1 MTRPSDR
8 RLPVVVDRWFLLMAV
23 LGVAGLLVVVLFHD
37 RGVPIAAID
46 FRVLQ
51 PGAEAVAR
59 AFLEQRGTDL
69 TGYRSAVS
77 FETDRD
83 AQGYLERVAGQRELD
98 RIAATEVT
106 VWRWRVRFFR
116 ELDPLEYVVSVRPDG
131 AIVGWSRVLPE
142 GAPAPSLDESA
153 ARALAEEA
161 LREAGRTLE
170 GWSPAGAARET
181 RPNRVDYRFTWERD
195 NWRVGEATI
204 RQTVVIQG
212 DTVGGWFDF
221 VRTPERWVRALRI
234 ESNRG
239 VVLANAGW
247 TLTYAL
253 GLGAALIF
261 LVEWRAGR
269 TRRTAPLALV
279 GGFIVVGV
287 AALLNHVPLWVA
299 SAPTTATVA
308 AHVLAQARDE
318 VSQLAPSIVAVGL
331 AAAAGFAIWPR
342 AFPGVP
348 NPLAD
353 LTPAALRTRRFVT
366 AVIFGYAAAGAWLG
380 YFTLYYWLG
389 SRLLGF
395 WSPVELPYRDVMS
408 GAFPPAFPLF
418 VGAGAAIAEETVFRL
433 FAIPAGTLA
442 LAWLWRRMVG
452 QPPGRRARAALVGVV
467 IVTVALVWGSLHSTY
482 PQLPFY
488 VRAIEVAIV
497 GGLAGVVLLR
507 WGLVATLLTHY
518 VGNTGIVG
526 ALFLLSGNTLL
537 QVAALVVIA
546 LPLVLLLPAAVA
558 LARGATL
565 PDLPPQPKIDP
576 VPRPTPTA
584 SPMPLASR
592 WPAWALLPTLVVV
605 GLLAALAP
613 PRPDDGLRL
622 ATTRKEAVAVAER
635 AVRAIGAPLEL
646 PIVVAALIDRAGG
659 AEATFLLRTVG
670 PAATARLYESML
682 PPAVWNVRFVRP
694 LEKDEVAVQVG
705 PNGSLAGML
714 RQVEDAAPGA
724 SPTAAEARAIAE
736 RWLRELTGRSDWVL
750 VTASQLRRENRVDSS
765 FVWERPDWSVGPA
778 DATATLRVQILLYG
792 NELGAYQPFLKLPEE
807 FLRSLRRD
815 TGLEGAAQTLRD
827 LALLGGLAALAIS
840 FARAV
845 RRNEVELVVGGRL
858 AGVVGLALLVS
869 LAAGFPNL
877 LAFYVS
883 TLDLVSFAIWLVS
896 GQVRSSLVTLAAVAA
911 LGALAPGLLRRAG
924 GSFGPP
930 SGREIGLGLLG
941 ALAIAGAGLAGWSAQ
956 AWGAPTTLRAP
967 VGLPAFAGAPPVALA
982 ASEAI
987 VLGILGGAVVAVALL
1002 LISRLPRM
1010 VQGVL
1015 VITGGGLAGA
1025 AGGVGGELA
1034 VGALLGAAGGLLV
1047 LLYGWVVGPSL
1058 WAPIV
1063 AVGGAA
1069 LISQAVGLLRH
1080 GANGWYTLNG
1090 AAALAVGL
1098 IVIGLLLWR
1107 QSRGRRSS
1115 TPTAEPQ
1122 A

>member
-1 MTRPSDR
+1 
-8 RLPVVVDRWFLLMAV
+8 LPLIVDKWLLLMAI
-23 LGVAGLLVVVLFHD
+23 LGAAGLLVVVLFHD

-46 FRVLQ
+46 LRVLQ

-59 AFLEQRGTDL
+59 TFLETRGIDL
-69 TGYRSAVS
+69 TGYRAAVS

-83 AQGYLERVAGQRELD
+83 AQGYLERVAGQRALD
-98 RIAATEVT
+98 RIAATDVT

-116 ELDPLEYVVSVRPDG
+116 ELDPLEYIVSVRPDG
-131 AIVGWSRVLPE
+131 AVVGWSRVLPE

-153 ARALAEEA
+153 ARALAESA

-170 GWSPAGAARET
+170 GWSPAGTARET

-195 NWRVGEATI
+195 DWQVGEATI

-221 VRTPERWVRALRI
+221 LRTPERWVRALRI

-253 GLGAALIF
+253 GLGAAVVFLI
-261 LVEWRAGR
+261 EWRAGR
-269 TRRTAPLALV
+269 TQRTAPLALV
-279 GGFIVVGV
+279 GGFVVVGL
-287 AALLNHVPLWVA
+287 AALLNQLPLWVA
-299 SAPTTATVA
+299 SAPTTVTVA
-308 AHVLAQARDE
+308 AYVLAQARDQ

-342 AFPGVP
+342 AFPVVP
-348 NPLAD
+348 SPLAD

-366 AVIFGYAAAGAWLG
+366 AVVFSYLAAGAWLG

-389 SRLLGF
+389 STVFGF

-433 FAIPAGTLA
+433 FAIPAGALA

-452 QPPGRRARAALVGVV
+452 QPPGPRARIGLLGVV
-467 IVTVALVWGSLHSTY
+467 MVVIALVWGSLHSTY

-488 VRAIEVAIV
+488 VRAIEVAVIGV
-497 GGLAGVVLLR
+497 VAGVVLLR

-518 VGNTGIVG
+518 VGNTSIVG
-526 ALFLLSGNTLL
+526 ALFLLSGNPLL

-546 LPLVLLLPAAVA
+546 LPLVTLLPAAVA
-558 LARGATL
+558 LARGAAL
-565 PDLPPQPKIDP
+565 PDLPPQPSIEP
-576 VPRPTPTA
+576 ATRPTPA
-584 SPMPLASR
+584 ASR
-592 WPAWALLPTLVVV
+592 QAAVPRWPTVALLPPLVVL

-622 ATTRKEAVAVAER
+622 ATTREEAVAAAER
-635 AVRAIGAPLEL
+635 AVRAIGAPLDL
-646 PIVVAALIDRAGG
+646 PLVVAALIDRAGG

-670 PAATARLYESML
+670 PETTARVYDTVL

-705 PNGSLAGML
+705 PNGALVGVV

-724 SPTAAEARAIAE
+724 SPTAAEAQAIAE

-765 FVWERPDWSVGPA
+765 FVWERPDWSAGPA
-778 DATATLRVQILLYG
+778 DAAATLRVQILLYG
-792 NELGAYQPFLKLPEE
+792 NELGAFQPFLKVPEE

-815 TGLEGAAQTLRD
+815 TGLEGSAQTLRD
-827 LALLGGLAALAIS
+827 LALLGGIAALAVS

-845 RRNEVELVVGGRL
+845 RRNEVDLGVGGRL
-858 AGVVGLALLVS
+858 AAVAGAGLLVS
-869 LAAGFPNL
+869 LAADFPTL
-877 LAFYVS
+877 LASYVS
-883 TLDLVSFAIWLVS
+883 TLDLLSFAVWLVS
-896 GQVRSSLVTLAAVAA
+896 GQVRSSLITLAAVAV
-911 LGALAPGLLRRAG
+911 LGALGPGLLRRAG
-924 GSFGPP
+924 SSFGPP
-930 SGREIGLGLLG
+930 SGREIGLGIVG
-941 ALAIAGAGLAGWSAQ
+941 ALAVAGGGLAGWSAQ
-956 AWGAPTTLRAP
+956 AWAAPTTLRAP
-967 VGLPAFAGAPPVALA
+967 TGLPAFAGLPPVALA
-982 ASEAI
+982 ASEA
-987 VLGILGGAVVAVALL
+987 VVTGLLGGAVAAVALL
-1002 LISRLPRM
+1002 VISPLPR
-1010 VQGVL
+1010 VGQGVL
-1015 VITGGGLAGA
+1015 VATVGALVGA

-1034 VGALLGAAGGLLV
+1034 VGGLLGAGGGLLV

-1058 WAPIV
+1058 WAPIL
-1063 AVGGAA
+1063 AVGGAV
-1069 LISQAVGLLRH
+1069 LISQGVGLLRH
-1080 GANGWYTLNG
+1080 GANGWYAVNG
-1090 AAALAVGL
+1090 AAALVVGL
-1098 IVIGLLLWR
+1098 VIIGLLLWR
-1107 QSRGRRSS
+1107 QPRQRQSA
-1115 TPTAEPQ
+1115 TPAAESQ